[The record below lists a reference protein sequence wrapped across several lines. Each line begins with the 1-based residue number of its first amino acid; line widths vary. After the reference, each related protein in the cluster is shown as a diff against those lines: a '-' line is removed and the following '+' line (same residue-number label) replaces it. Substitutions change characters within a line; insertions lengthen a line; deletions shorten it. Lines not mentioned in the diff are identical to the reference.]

1 MIMLEALANKV
12 REAFGENAASKV
24 IEAYRFAEKAHEGQ
38 KRSSGEPY
46 SIHPLAVAHILADLG
61 MDPVTICAG
70 LLHDTIEDTG
80 ITKEELEA
88 KFGAEIANMVDGV
101 TKLTRL
107 SYKSKEEQQVE
118 NLRKMFL
125 AMAEDI
131 RVIIIKLSD
140 RLHNLRT
147 LEYVDEEKQREKAY
161 ETLEIYAPLAHRLGI
176 FKIKWELEDTAL
188 RYIDPKGYYDLVEK
202 VARKRQEREHFI
214 QQVIDTFKK
223 HLDELNISY
232 EIEGRPKSFY
242 RIYKKMYMQHKEFEQ
257 IYDLLAIRVIVDT
270 IKDCYGV
277 LGVAHTLWKPIP
289 GRFKDYI
296 AVPKPNMYQ
305 SLHTTVIGPE
315 GQPFELQIRTWE
327 MHRTAEYGIAAHWK
341 YKEGNRKTSYELD
354 KKLNWLRQLLEWQ
367 NDPRDARD
375 YMENL
380 KIDLFTDEVF
390 VYTPKGDVID
400 LPRGATPLDFAYAIH
415 SAIGNSCIGAKANGR
430 IVPLDYELKT
440 GEIVE
445 IITTQNPNHG
455 PSRDWLKIV
464 KTNQA
469 KTKIKQWFKKERREE
484 NIEKGKEMLERE
496 AKRNGIPL
504 SKLIRN
510 EWVEGIFKKYGFT
523 SLEDMYSAL
532 GYGGIPVGT
541 VISRLLEEYRKA
553 NEPAAVETIDKEVP
567 AQREKEVPKNGV
579 KVKGIDNIMVRF
591 ARCCNPVP
599 GDSIIGYITRGR
611 GVSIHRA
618 DCVNLTDD
626 FVDSNRLVEV
636 SWSNEYKTS
645 YNAEIQIVVQDRQG
659 ILADITNT
667 IADMKINVTAINA
680 RTARNKVVVINI
692 NLEIY
697 DTKQLENVMRKLS
710 RVRDVMDVFRV
721 SA

>member
-1 MIMLEALANKV
+1 
-12 REAFGENAASKV
+12 
-24 IEAYRFAEKAHEGQ
+24 
-38 KRSSGEPY
+38 
-46 SIHPLAVAHILADLG
+46 
-61 MDPVTICAG
+61 
-70 LLHDTIEDTG
+70 
-80 ITKEELEA
+80 
-88 KFGAEIANMVDGV
+88 
-101 TKLTRL
+101 
-107 SYKSKEEQQVE
+107 
-118 NLRKMFL
+118 
-125 AMAEDI
+125 
-131 RVIIIKLSD
+131 
-140 RLHNLRT
+140 
-147 LEYVDEEKQREKAY
+147 
-161 ETLEIYAPLAHRLGI
+161 
-176 FKIKWELEDTAL
+176 
-188 RYIDPKGYYDLVEK
+188 
-202 VARKRQEREHFI
+202 
-214 QQVIDTFKK
+214 
-223 HLDELNISY
+223 
-232 EIEGRPKSFY
+232 
-242 RIYKKMYMQHKEFEQ
+242 
-257 IYDLLAIRVIVDT
+257 
-270 IKDCYGV
+270 
-277 LGVAHTLWKPIP
+277 
-289 GRFKDYI
+289 
-296 AVPKPNMYQ
+296 
-305 SLHTTVIGPE
+305 
-315 GQPFELQIRTWE
+315 
-327 MHRTAEYGIAAHWK
+327 
-341 YKEGNRKTSYELD
+341 
-354 KKLNWLRQLLEWQ
+354 
-367 NDPRDARD
+367 
-375 YMENL
+375 
-380 KIDLFTDEVF
+380 
-390 VYTPKGDVID
+390 
-400 LPRGATPLDFAYAIH
+400 
-415 SAIGNSCIGAKANGR
+415 
-430 IVPLDYELKT
+430 LKT

-721 SA
+721 SASARRTGRIWEDCK